1 MGKKR
6 NEEKNLIII
15 NFFLSLLSK
24 TLQQYCGNG
33 MKCST
38 TKIFFKE
45 VKKIFNGFFFV
56 VIIKPTEEI
65 D

>member
-24 TLQQYCGNG
+24 TLQQYCENG

-45 VKKIFNGFFFV
+45 VKKNIQWIFFSLLLSSQL
-56 VIIKPTEEI
+56 KR
-65 D
+65 